1 VKRFIV
7 RGVVGCVLFLG
18 VGVTSASADIIFY
31 DNNPGALQP
40 AENLL
45 FNDPSL
51 SLTGLTVQ
59 GITTTTKTV
68 FDITGEESL
77 VGDGGQAN
85 VAGADKT
92 FTYLLFQAHDPS
104 TLFTQF
110 EANLTVFKTSGP
122 TPTGTVTV
130 NATDSLGNVTTNSY
144 SVGSGQNFFSLLATD
159 PDFLRSIEVSS
170 TVDLADMQQ
179 IRVGGLTGPNVP
191 VVPEPA
197 SMLLFGTGLFGL
209 ARRVRRRAS

>member
-40 AENLL
+40 AEYLL

-51 SLTGLTVQ
+51 SLSGLTVQ

-92 FTYLLFQAHDPS
+92 FTYLLFQAHDSS
-104 TLFTQF
+104 TLFTEF
-110 EANLTVFKTSGP
+110 EANLSVFKTSGP

-130 NATDSLGNVTTNSY
+130 KATDSLGNVTTNSY
-144 SVGSGQNFFSLLATD
+144 GVGSGQNFFSLLATD
-159 PDFLRSIEVSS
+159 PDFLRSLEVSS
-170 TVDLADMQQ
+170 TVDLADMEQ
-179 IRVGGLTGPNVP
+179 IRVGGLTGPA
-191 VVPEPA
+191 VPEPA
-197 SMLLFGTGLFGL
+197 SMLLFGTGLFGV
-209 ARRVRRRAS
+209 ARRLRRRAS